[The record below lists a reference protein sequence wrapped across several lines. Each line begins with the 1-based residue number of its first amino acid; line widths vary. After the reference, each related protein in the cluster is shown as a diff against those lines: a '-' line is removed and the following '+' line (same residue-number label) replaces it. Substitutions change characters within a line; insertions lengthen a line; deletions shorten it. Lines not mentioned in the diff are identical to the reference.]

1 MPVLVIVY
9 LVLVLAAPLVLL
21 VRRIAACGL
30 MVLAPAVLCGAIL
43 QDRMRTP
50 ASVVSMPGFDDLAL
64 GYAVPLLALG
74 IVAVVFVKSY
84 WVFWTSWAFNLL
96 VFCVVAYVATVVA

>member
-1 MPVLVIVY
+1 
-9 LVLVLAAPLVLL
+9 
-21 VRRIAACGL
+21 
-30 MVLAPAVLCGAIL
+30 
-43 QDRMRTP
+43 
-50 ASVVSMPGFDDLAL
+50 MPGFDDLAL